1 MRPPPTLREPAAT
14 VVLRLSWRSRHQLA
28 LLSSALARDYYL
40 RTDIPP
46 PGCNLTLT
54 LLDEVDVHLN
64 VVSIQP
70 IPSVTA
76 AVTCAPETQVFVLPA
91 LPPSLSYERLLVPS
105 VSCFA
110 AGRELPYLLRLSL
123 RGHALLQHTGFAP
136 PRTLLLTGAY
146 GCGKTSA
153 VALGAYETGAK
164 LIRVSASD
172 VLRAVATRD
181 GIMHAVTYYVDAAR
195 AAKSAVLL
203 LDDAHFLFAI
213 DDHEAA
219 TGFAMAVE
227 RMAVRKDAGFAVVL
241 CCSPNAEAIHEKI
254 REVVDVVLPVALD
267 PIGECAV
274 EIASRR
280 SGHSMGF
287 IKERLAFANVETVA
301 QTIEWAQRLSED
313 GKQIVSS
320 GDNASC
326 DDAAENRVEALKQ
339 RWSEMSSHLGGLEEP
354 QRILKRVF
362 LWRQTKA
369 ATFATL
375 GVKPSTGVLLYGCPG
390 TGKTALIRQAAA
402 AAQFKVIPVDAASL
416 ARGEVGASERLL
428 SETFKKARQSVPCV
442 IFMDEID
449 ALFATATATSPHLTR
464 LVAALSLLMDNIAED
479 VVVVGATNRPWMVS
493 KGLLRPGR
501 FEHCV
506 KVSLPNAAER
516 RAIAAVYAP
525 KMELS
530 SEERQCLEE
539 LAQDASAD
547 GFSGAD
553 ISGACRRAAMSALC
567 RRSKIEKTDL
577 EKAFRSTTPSVNRSD
592 GFRLE
597 SWEPPR

>member
-1 MRPPPTLREPAAT
+1 MPPPTPREPVT
-14 VVLRLSWRSRHQLA
+14 TLVLRLSWRSRHQLG

-40 RTDIPP
+40 HTDIPP

-64 VVSIQP
+64 VVSVQP
-70 IPSVTA
+70 LPSLIA
-76 AVTCAPETQVFVLPA
+76 AVTCAPETQIFVLPA
-91 LPPSLSYERLLVPS
+91 LPPSLSYERLLTPS
-105 VSCFA
+105 ASCFA
-110 AGRELPYLLRLSL
+110 AGRELPHLLRLSL
-123 RGHALLQHTGFAP
+123 RGHVLLRHTGFTP
-136 PRTLLLTGAY
+136 PRTMLLPGAY

-153 VALGAYETGAK
+153 VAQGASEAGAK
-164 LIRVSASD
+164 LIRVSATD

-181 GIMHAVTYYVDAAR
+181 GMMHAMSYYVDAAR
-195 AAKSAVLL
+195 AAKPAVLL
-203 LDDAHFLFAI
+203 LDDAHFLFPI
-213 DDHEAA
+213 DDNEAA
-219 TGFAMAVE
+219 AGFTVAVE
-227 RMAVRKDAGFAVVL
+227 RVAVQNDEGFAVVL

-267 PIGECAV
+267 PIGGCAI

-313 GKQIVSS
+313 GKQIVSIGGRVS
-320 GDNASC
+320 V
-326 DDAAENRVEALKQ
+326 DDTAEHRVEGLKQ

-354 QRILKRVF
+354 QRILRRVF

-442 IFMDEID
+442 IFMDEVD
-449 ALFATATATSPHLTR
+449 ALFATATATSPHLRR
-464 LVAALSLLMDNIAED
+464 LVAALSLLMDNIAKD
-479 VVVVGATNRPWMVS
+479 IVVVGATNRPWMVS

-516 RAIAAVYAP
+516 KDIAAVYAA

-530 SEERQCLEE
+530 SEERHCLEG
-539 LAQDASAD
+539 LAKDASAD

-567 RRSKIEKTDL
+567 RGSRIETIDL
-577 EKAFRSTTPSVNRSD
+577 EKAFRSTTPSVNRTD
-592 GFRLE
+592 AFRLE